1 MMPLAPAR
9 PPPRGFSLT
18 AAPWRYAWGC
28 LVSGPDTHCFSHQ
41 VSELVAVALE
51 ARGHARCRSHSLRA
65 VLVGFPLGLASWKPV
80 MGAVMMGWSFGA
92 AGREDAARHRL
103 SHATGRAR
111 HHGGASGGVVLQH
124 HQPVADIAFSAAA
137 IAA

>member
-1 MMPLAPAR
+1 MHVVAH
-9 PPPRGFSLT
+9 T
-18 AAPWRYAWGC
+18 RY
-28 LVSGPDTHCFSHQ
+28 
-41 VSELVAVALE
+41 
-51 ARGHARCRSHSLRA
+51 A
-65 VLVGFPLGLASWKPV
+65 VLVEFPLGLASWKPV

-111 HHGGASGGVVLQH
+111 HHGGAAGEVVLQH

>member
-1 MMPLAPAR
+1 M
-9 PPPRGFSLT
+9 
-18 AAPWRYAWGC
+18 
-28 LVSGPDTHCFSHQ
+28 
-41 VSELVAVALE
+41 VADEAFVGEVALGIE
-51 ARGHARCRSHSLRA
+51 HPAAKA
-65 VLVGFPLGLASWKPV
+65 AEVLGLRLDV
-80 MGAVMMGWSFGA
+80 DHRHRT

-111 HHGGASGGVVLQH
+111 HHGGAAGEVVLQH